1 MTTLAIIE
9 AALSTQEPMDP
20 DDLAREGAWGIKPV
34 DLSGYEFAFRCA
46 AESQAV
52 IASWQEQAKKAH
64 AAIDARLAELVAK
77 EEPRVT
83 FFLGRLAEAA
93 ERDKTSLLTGK
104 KRSREF
110 LNGAVKWRRH
120 PAKLVVE
127 DRAVLVEH
135 LLLDGDPALVRM
147 KPEPDLKAI
156 QAKFEKDG
164 VLLPGTSFES
174 ERDTLTVE
182 PSSLPTLTARNP

>member
-1 MTTLAIIE
+1 MSLAIID
-9 AALSTQEPMDP
+9 AALATQEPVDA
-20 DDLAREGAWGIKPV
+20 DALAREGAWAIKPV

-52 IASWQEQAKKAH
+52 IASWQEQARLAH

-93 ERDKTSLLTGK
+93 ERDKLSLLTGK

-135 LLLDGDPALVRM
+135 LTTNGDPALVRV
-147 KPEPDLKAI
+147 KVEPDMKAI
-156 QAKFEKDG
+156 QARFEADG
-164 VLLPGTSFES
+164 VLMPGCSFES
-174 ERDTLTVE
+174 ERDDLTVE
-182 PSSLPTLTARNP
+182 TTPLPTLPPRTP